1 MKDIKEA
8 GVMLIVEDGL
18 ILGISRRHDKTKF
31 GLLGGKVNHGETV
44 KQAAI
49 RESKEEAA
57 VTVHDCALIYH
68 RVEPADGP
76 NGMDFHAYCY
86 YATSWSGNPVNS
98 EEGIVKWLT
107 ADDITAADSAFGE
120 YNRKTLDIFKTMFP
134 DVYIKGE

>member
-1 MKDIKEA
+1 MIIKEA

-31 GLLGGKVNHGETV
+31 GLLGGKVNTGETV

-49 RESKEEAA
+49 RETKEEAS
-57 VTVHDCALIYH
+57 VTVHDCKLIYH
-68 RVEPADGP
+68 RVGSADSP
-76 NGMDFHAYCY
+76 NGIDFHCYCY
-86 YATSWSGNPVNS
+86 YATSWSGIPVSS

-107 ADDITAADSAFGE
+107 AADITAVDSAFGE
-120 YNRKTLDIFKTMFP
+120 YNRKTLDIFKTIFP